1 MSMTSPIIIQDKNA
15 AARKILLR
23 ILATASFLVLFQ
35 AYLVAPLIPA
45 LAIDFK
51 ASASLVGLMVPAY
64 TIPYGLSTLFYGP
77 LSDRI
82 GRKPVLLVLLG
93 LMALATI
100 ALAFSSSAYMFLF
113 IRVLMGLSTGGI
125 VPIAIALLGDLY
137 PYEERGRPIGL
148 LYGAMAG
155 GMTFGSTLG
164 AYLNPLIGWRMEFII
179 TGLMSC
185 GVLLAA
191 VYFRNLFSS
200 SRMAEFIP
208 IKSVFSISHQLLTS
222 KKGRP
227 LYSYIF
233 LNGMFHSGIF
243 AWLGYYFSTRYHL
256 NDQGIGL
263 ALLGYG
269 LPGML
274 LGVTIGKAADK
285 YGRKKLIP
293 IGLLTGVITV
303 AVLVFKFPLWIAGA
317 SVALLS
323 LGYDMTQPL
332 FAGLVTTLG
341 NNSSRGLAVGLSASM
356 LFLGYGI
363 GALVFQF
370 LLHQG
375 ISFALVVFVG
385 LESVLLLGSVHFFKN
400 FN

>member
-1 MSMTSPIIIQDKNA
+1 MNNPAIVGDKNA
-15 AARKILLR
+15 ASRAVLLW
-23 ILATASFLVLFQ
+23 ILAAASFLVLFQ
-35 AYLVAPLIPA
+35 GYLVAPLIPA
-45 LAIDFK
+45 LANDFR
-51 ASASLVGLMVPAY
+51 ASSSVVGLMVPAY
-64 TIPYGLSTLFYGP
+64 TIPYGLSTLLYGP
-77 LSDRI
+77 LSDRV
-82 GRKPVLLVLLG
+82 GRKPVLLVLLVM
-93 LMALATI
+93 MAVATL
-100 ALAFSSSAYMFLF
+100 ALAFSSSAYMFLG
-113 IRVLMGLSTGGI
+113 IRVFMGLSTGGI

-137 PYEERGRPIGL
+137 PYEERGKPIGL

-179 TGLMSC
+179 TGIMC
-185 GVLLAA
+185 GIVLLAA
-191 VYFRNLFSS
+191 VYFRKLFTS
-200 SRMAEFIP
+200 SRSSEI
-208 IKSVFSISHQLLTS
+208 ISFKTTVLVSKQLLTS

-285 YGRKKLIP
+285 YGRKNLIP
-293 IGLLTGVITV
+293 IGLLTGVVTV
-303 AVLVFKFPLWIAGA
+303 SVLVFKFPLWIAGA
-317 SVALLS
+317 SVAFLS
-323 LGYDMTQPL
+323 LGYDLTQPL

-363 GALVFQF
+363 GALIFQF
-370 LLHQG
+370 LLQQG
-375 ISFALVVFVG
+375 ISTALLAFVG
-385 LESVLLLGSVHFFKN
+385 LELALFLGSLYLFKN
-400 FN
+400 FK

>member
-1 MSMTSPIIIQDKNA
+1 MNNPAIVGDKNA
-15 AARKILLR
+15 ASRAVLLW
-23 ILATASFLVLFQ
+23 ILAAASFLVLFQ
-35 AYLVAPLIPA
+35 GYLVAPLIPA
-45 LAIDFK
+45 LANDFR
-51 ASASLVGLMVPAY
+51 ASSSVVGLMVPAY
-64 TIPYGLSTLFYGP
+64 TIPYGLSTLLYGP
-77 LSDRI
+77 LSDRV
-82 GRKPVLLVLLG
+82 GRKPVLLVLLVM
-93 LMALATI
+93 MAVATL
-100 ALAFSSSAYMFLF
+100 ALAFSSSAYMFLG
-113 IRVLMGLSTGGI
+113 IRVFMGLSTGGI

-137 PYEERGRPIGL
+137 PYEERGKPIGL

-179 TGLMSC
+179 TGIMC
-185 GVLLAA
+185 GIVLLAA
-191 VYFRNLFSS
+191 VYFRKLFTS
-200 SRMAEFIP
+200 SRSSEI
-208 IKSVFSISHQLLTS
+208 ISFKTTVLVSKQLLTR

-285 YGRKKLIP
+285 YGRKNLIP
-293 IGLLTGVITV
+293 IGLLTGVVTV
-303 AVLVFKFPLWIAGA
+303 SVLVFKFPLWIAGA
-317 SVALLS
+317 SVAFLS
-323 LGYDMTQPL
+323 LGYDLTQPL

-363 GALVFQF
+363 GALIFQF
-370 LLHQG
+370 LLQQG
-375 ISFALVVFVG
+375 ISTALLAFVG
-385 LESVLLLGSVHFFKN
+385 LELALFLGSLYLFKN
-400 FN
+400 FK

>member
-1 MSMTSPIIIQDKNA
+1 
-15 AARKILLR
+15 
-23 ILATASFLVLFQ
+23 VLFQ

-45 LAIDFK
+45 LAADFK
-51 ASASLVGLMVPAY
+51 ESASLVGLMVPAY

-77 LSDRI
+77 LSDRV

-93 LMALATI
+93 MMAIATI
-100 ALAFSSSAYMFLF
+100 ALAFSSSAYVFLG
-113 IRVLMGLSTGGI
+113 IRVVMGISTGGI

-137 PYEERGRPIGL
+137 PYEERGKPIGL

-179 TGLMSC
+179 TGILS
-185 GVLLAA
+185 GIVLLAA
-191 VYFRNLFSS
+191 VCFRKLFTNRGALVSLPFTS
-200 SRMAEFIP
+200 I
-208 IKSVFSISHQLLTS
+208 VSISHQLLTS

-227 LYSYIF
+227 IYSYIF

-243 AWLGYYFSTRYHL
+243 AWLGYYFGNRYHL
-256 NDQGIGL
+256 NDRGIGL

-274 LGVTIGKAADK
+274 FGVTIGKAADK
-285 YGRKKLIP
+285 YGRKKMIP

-303 AVLVFKFPLWIAGA
+303 ATLVFRFPLWIAGA
-317 SVALLS
+317 SVAFLS
-323 LGYDMTQPL
+323 LGYDMTQPM
-332 FAGLVTTLG
+332 FAGLVTTMG
-341 NNSSRGLAVGLSASM
+341 NSSSRGLAVGLSASM

-370 LLHQG
+370 LMQLG
-375 ISFALVVFVG
+375 ISTALLAFVG
-385 LESVLLLGSVHFFKN
+385 LELALLLGSRHFFKS
-400 FN
+400 FR